1 MPLLTLAAIKATVVL
16 AAAFLAALALRRAS
30 SSVRYFLWSSALATI
45 LAIPILSLSVRPLPV
60 TIAAP
65 AAAIAA
71 VEVTPSAPATPAPRP
86 TNWLIP
92 LWLCGAAAV
101 LIRVA
106 IGHVRVQLALRR
118 AHKVPSPADL
128 PGRFELRIGSDTDV
142 PLSYGLF
149 RPVILL
155 PAHSDGWSEDR
166 RNVVLLHELTHIR
179 RLDALWSFV
188 SQLACAAYWFHPLA
202 WLAAARFRQEQERS
216 CDDAVVRAGAA
227 RSAYAGHL
235 VALAGSLTSR
245 SALGMAE
252 AKGLEQRIRA
262 LLDPHRKR
270 QSLSR
275 RAAVAALSAIL
286 LCAIPFAAIR
296 ARAQDNAPKASVS
309 GTVRDPSGAVV
320 PRARVLLKN
329 ENGRNQETTPANAAG
344 AYGFQSIPA
353 GTYEVE
359 ASAPGFAKYQQQGVE
374 LTGSAS
380 LEVNLQ
386 VGAVSETLEVVG
398 KGPAPAPRAATTPVR
413 IRVGGNVQATR
424 LLKQTRPVYPADAQ
438 AAGIEGTVL
447 LRAIISKDGTLLN
460 LSSISQSADPELV
473 QAAIDAA
480 KQWRYQP
487 TLLNG
492 QPVEVITTIT
502 VNFRLEH

>member
-1 MPLLTLAAIKATVVL
+1 MTLLAMAAIKATIVL
-16 AAAFLAALALRRAS
+16 AAACLASLALRRAS

-45 LAIPILSLSVRPLPV
+45 LVIPILSVSVRPLPV

-71 VEVTPSAPATPAPRP
+71 VEVAPNTPVTPSPQPAG
-86 TNWLIP
+86 WLIP
-92 LWLCGAAAV
+92 LWLCGAAAI
-101 LIRVA
+101 LLRSLL
-106 IGHVRVQLALRR
+106 GHVRIQQSLRR
-118 AHKVPSPADL
+118 ARAVPNTEL
-128 PGRFELRIGSDTDV
+128 PRHVELRISSETDV

-149 RPVILL
+149 RPVIIL
-155 PAHSDGWSEDR
+155 PAQSDGWSEDR
-166 RNVVLLHELTHIR
+166 RAVVLLHELTHIR
-179 RLDALWSFV
+179 RLDSLWCLV
-188 SQLACAAYWFHPLA
+188 SQLACAAYWFHPLV

-216 CDDAVVRAGAA
+216 CDDAVIIAGATQ
-227 RSAYAGHL
+227 SAYAGHL
-235 VALAGSLTSR
+235 VALAGSLSSR

-270 QSLSR
+270 RSLSR

-286 LCAIPFAAIR
+286 ICAIPFAAMR
-296 ARAQDNAPKASVS
+296 ARAQDNGPKASVS

-320 PRARVLLKN
+320 PGARVLLKN
-329 ENGRNQETTPANAAG
+329 QNGKNQETTNANAAG
-344 AYGFQSIPA
+344 TYSFQSIPA
-353 GTYEVE
+353 GKYDIEV
-359 ASAPGFAKYQQQGVE
+359 SAPGFAKYQRQAVDVSGAAGVDV
-374 LTGSAS
+374 S
-380 LEVNLQ
+380 LM
-386 VGAVSETLEVVG
+386 VGAVSETVDVVG
-398 KGPAPAPRAATTPVR
+398 KGPAPAPHASAGTPVR

-424 LLKQTRPVYPADAQ
+424 LLKQMKPVYPADAQ

-447 LRAIISKDGTLLN
+447 LRAVISKEGTLLN
-460 LSSISQSADPELV
+460 LSAINQSVDPELV
-473 QAAIDAA
+473 QAAIDAV